1 MSVIVS
7 YRHKKFGVYVT
18 QINLALIAGK
28 LQHILISHT
37 KTVDR
42 LLPTIN
48 YTYSTN

>member
-1 MSVIVS
+1 MSGKK
-7 YRHKKFGVYVT
+7 KKFDVYVT